1 MAATGTEALPVR
13 RQLLSREA
21 RQATILKG
29 AAAAFARTGFAA
41 TSMEDVAAASG
52 ITKLIVYRHF
62 ASKEELYR
70 AVLESVSSRLE
81 EEFVSGL
88 EAPGRREAVGAR
100 ALLTI
105 AREEPNGFVLLWRH
119 AAREQAFADYAHAH
133 RDRAVGAARRML
145 GDRVGDEV
153 RTRWAAETLVDWLVE
168 AVLGWMVV
176 GDEARDEELSDLAAR
191 TVRAMVATWST
202 A

>member
-70 AVLESVSSRLE
+70 AV
-81 EEFVSGL
+81 L